1 MKPEV
6 LPIFPTDNETTLS
19 NGDNNNA
26 AENLDPYFPF
36 QHYHWKSPF
45 PLLIYLYW
53 PFSELDFT
61 IHSFKTLESLLGNY
75 PNAYFIIKL
84 LPTKEVRVYDRF
96 PDFHEIKDLIHPFMF
111 QKYKK
116 LFYHLEL
123 EFFHEKELNCLLEER
138 DANEID
144 DILNGNGRSNPFLQ
158 TSKDYLAKYIQKC
171 CENCHILCFE
181 NKAYQENENRDHSN
195 DLSFQQVPY
204 HLISYLHFLLLYRTG
219 GGIYTDF
226 SFYFTN
232 PLEKALVHQVN
243 TIFVLFYVF
252 FSNFSLNFLSF
263 LDFPIYRVIIF
274 AVTAATSTL
283 TPRNYVFSTPNY
295 TIIGKNYNV
304 LLPRFIISNHREI

>member
-1 MKPEV
+1 MILSYQEDAQNQKKMNSFIHHSDYDPMEMPAFSSMDKKYLRTKSFYQQNYIGTMKPEV

-19 NGDNNNA
+19 NGDNSNA

-36 QHYHWKSPF
+36 QHYHRKSPF

-84 LPTKEVRVYDRF
+84 LPTKEQYEFMIDS
-96 PDFHEIKDLIHPFMF
+96 PISMKLKDLLHPFMF

-123 EFFHEKELNCLLEER
+123 EFFHEKELNFLLEER
-138 DANEID
+138 DANEIED
-144 DILNGNGRSNPFLQ
+144 NLNGNGRSNPFLQ

-181 NKAYQENENRDHSN
+181 NKAYHENENRDNSN

-219 GGIYTDF
+219 GIYTDF

-232 PLEKALVHQVN
+232 PLEKALVHQVKSILCN
-243 TIFVLFYVF
+243 
-252 FSNFSLNFLSF
+252 
-263 LDFPIYRVIIF
+263 
-274 AVTAATSTL
+274 
-283 TPRNYVFSTPNY
+283 
-295 TIIGKNYNV
+295 
-304 LLPRFIISNHREI
+304 FIILF